1 MTWLQVHL
9 TTGRHEAPVIERL
22 LEELGALSVTL
33 EDAGDEPLLEPG
45 PGDHPVWAETVVTG
59 LFEPGTDPEAV
70 RQGVLS
76 AASGQSI
83 HRLETEVLEDRAWER
98 AWMDDFRPMSFGGR
112 LWICPSGFPPPEPGV
127 ATVYLDPGLAFG
139 TGTHPTTRLCLE
151 WLTGAGIA
159 GKSVIDL
166 GCGSGILAI
175 AALKLGAASAIAID
189 HDPQALQA
197 TGENA
202 EKNGVLDRLTII
214 GAEGPDR
221 ASVDIVVANILASTL
236 IELEPLIRQ
245 WVRPGGRAALS
256 GVLEEQ
262 GSAVEEAFSTDFKM
276 TRRRRD
282 GEWLLLSGQ
291 RR

>member
-1 MTWLQVHL
+1 MAWLQVHL
-9 TTGRHEAPVIERL
+9 TTGKVEAPQIEGL
-22 LEELGALSVTL
+22 LEALGALSVTL
-33 EDAGDEPLLEPG
+33 ADAADEPLLEPR

-59 LFEPGTDPEAV
+59 LFEAGTDPEGLRRAI
-70 RQGVLS
+70 LS
-76 AASGQSI
+76 AASERSI

-98 AWMDDFRPMSFGGR
+98 AWMDDFHPMGFGGR
-112 LWICPSGFPPPEPGV
+112 LWVCPSGSSAPDPEA

-151 WLTGAGIA
+151 WLAESDLK
-159 GKSVIDL
+159 GKHLLDL

-175 AALKLGAASAIAID
+175 AALKLGAATATAID

-197 TGENA
+197 TSENA
-202 EKNGVLDRLTII
+202 EKNGVLDRLTIT
-214 GAEGPDR
+214 GSAGPQQ
-221 ASVDIVVANILASTL
+221 APADILVANILAGTL
-236 IELEPLIRQ
+236 IDLEPRIRQ
-245 WVRPGGRAALS
+245 WVRPGGWMALS

-262 GSAVEEAFSTDFKM
+262 GNAVEQTYSTHFMMK
-276 TRRRRD
+276 RPRRD